1 MSDVPTIEQYQKNIQ
16 EENFQAYK
24 CVGCKAV
31 IAPPSGSCYSCG
43 GTKMEWTKVSG
54 KGKLV
59 SFTVIHIAPEE
70 FQEEAPYIIAIIELE
85 EGTRVT
91 ARLLGYDPLKPEEI
105 KTGTPV
111 ALTYEKGSS
120 GKTYLA
126 FQPA

>member
-1 MSDVPTIEQYQKNIQ
+1 MSDIPTVEQYQKNIE

-24 CVGCKAV
+24 CVECNAV

-54 KGKLV
+54 KGTIV

-70 FQEEAPYIIAIIELE
+70 FQEEVPYIIAIIELE
-85 EGTRVT
+85 EATRVT

-111 ALTYEKGSS
+111 VLTYEKGAS

-126 FQPA
+126 FKPA

>member
-1 MSDVPTIEQYQKNIQ
+1 MSETPTIEQYQKNIE
-16 EENFQAYK
+16 EENFRAYK
-24 CVGCKAV
+24 CVECNAI

-43 GTKMEWTKVSG
+43 SNKMEWAEVSG

-91 ARLLGYDPLKPEEI
+91 SRLLGYDPLKPEEI
-105 KTGTPV
+105 KTG
-111 ALTYEKGSS
+111 ALHVLSYEKGAS

-126 FQPA
+126 FKPA